1 MALRW
6 RIGQVAVGQMAEVGI
21 GSCAVVGK
29 EGRAD
34 MAYRFAVVD
43 MGSYLQEIVVVVVV
57 VVVAVVAVSLAP
69 GLRGVG

>member
-43 MGSYLQEIVVVVVV
+43 MGSYLQEIVVVVV
-57 VVVAVVAVSLAP
+57 AVVAVSLAP